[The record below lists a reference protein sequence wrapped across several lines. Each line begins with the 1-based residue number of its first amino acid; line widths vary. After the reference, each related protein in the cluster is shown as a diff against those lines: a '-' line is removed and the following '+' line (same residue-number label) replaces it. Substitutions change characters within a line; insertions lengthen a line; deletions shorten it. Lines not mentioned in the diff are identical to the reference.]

1 MIQSRI
7 IRAMSDDLV
16 FKALADPRR
25 RELLDRLAA
34 KSGQTLGELCA
45 HLPDLTRFGVMR
57 HLKTLEEAGLVVTRK
72 SGREKHHFLNAVPIR
87 QIHDRWLSRYSSA
100 TSRALLDLKTELER
114 PRKAAKRQKAR
125 AG

>member
-1 MIQSRI
+1 MPH
-7 IRAMSDDLV
+7 DDLV

-25 RELLDRLAA
+25 RELLDRLAVR
-34 KSGQTLGELCA
+34 GGRTLGELCEV
-45 HLPDLTRFGVMR
+45 LPDLTRFGVMR

-87 QIHDRWLSRYSSA
+87 QIHDRWLSRYASA

-114 PRKAAKRQKAR
+114 TRKAPRREKAR
-125 AG
+125 TR

>member
-1 MIQSRI
+1 MSR
-7 IRAMSDDLV
+7 DDLV

-34 KSGQTLGELCA
+34 KGGQTLGELCA

-57 HLKTLEEAGLVVTRK
+57 HVRTLEEAGLVVTRR

-100 TSRALLDLKTELER
+100 TSRALLDLKTQLEG
-114 PRKAAKRQKAR
+114 PRKAPRREKAR
-125 AG
+125 TR